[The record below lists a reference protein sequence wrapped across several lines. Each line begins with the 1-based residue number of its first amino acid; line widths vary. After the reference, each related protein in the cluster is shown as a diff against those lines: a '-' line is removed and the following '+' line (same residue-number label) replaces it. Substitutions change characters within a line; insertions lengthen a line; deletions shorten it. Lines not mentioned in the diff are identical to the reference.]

1 MPTTTTGLRCVGRA
15 APSRRRSLAPCRHG
29 LDLARRRHRA
39 CCWRSPGGGCRIAR
53 SPACL
58 LPVTAPVLSGVG
70 RAAARPSAPV
80 STAIA
85 RVGERIGGLALAAGR
100 GTRIVTGTGGAESR
114 KGAGGSCARPR
125 TRSDARCSA
134 GDRRPASRREQQPTG
149 STLRSRRGAG
159 CCPSFLHSA
168 QLTAAPSHVRR
179 PACLRCWLGPQH
191 AERTPSRPIWEVKQ
205 RRAPLVPACVSGW
218 EYRVPKPDAFAAL
231 GSPSN
236 LVMCIHRNARMLLAK
251 RGHAP
256 GSVINLFHLCPGGR
270 VT

>member
-29 LDLARRRHRA
+29 IDLARRRHRA

-85 RVGERIGGLALAAGR
+85 RVGELIGGLALAAGR

-125 TRSDARCSA
+125 TRSDAGRLKSSRLCCTASSIQWCAGPCLAVQAVRRLRCFSTSERCLGA
-134 GDRRPASRREQQPTG
+134 AASEGRTPGRIPYQPRCNLYRSGSKNFLSFLLFLGKKSVCRFFQWGIIETGKSDADRR
-149 STLRSRRGAG
+149 
-159 CCPSFLHSA
+159 
-168 QLTAAPSHVRR
+168 
-179 PACLRCWLGPQH
+179 
-191 AERTPSRPIWEVKQ
+191 
-205 RRAPLVPACVSGW
+205 
-218 EYRVPKPDAFAAL
+218 
-231 GSPSN
+231 
-236 LVMCIHRNARMLLAK
+236 
-251 RGHAP
+251 RGHP
-256 GSVINLFHLCPGGR
+256 DSPLITESVPRRTESGGGGPCM
-270 VT
+270 